1 VITPFG
7 LRHIGLLREL
17 QGTSVVLDPKS
28 VLLEAR
34 PTPLQAAVRGYV
46 LRSSGIL
53 TYVLHA
59 PADAATWCGFVQARA
74 FASGL
79 AWKVACMAPA
89 LDSSEDAATIW
100 YRLLLHLCIAGGER
114 HARRLFACLPQ
125 DSPAEEVFR
134 QAGFAVYCHER
145 VFERRRSTPEGKQ
158 SGRMR
163 AEQTEDHWHVQRLY
177 YSATPRLVVQAEEL
191 SDVRNGSLPFGMPA
205 VDSQQGHVLYGQN
218 GELAGY
224 LQVAVGSQGSWLRLT
239 VHPDMRDAAA
249 EMLDHALALVTGGTP
264 PRVPVLRPASSGT
277 ALRAPRGVAGFGGD
291 ASPSALYCT
300 VREYEGGIQ
309 ALLEERGFACV
320 GACSLVAKHTTV
332 HVREPQR
339 KLVPALEKRA
349 GVAPTVSR
357 SESGVVG
364 SG

>member
-1 VITPFG
+1 LVITPFG

-17 QGTSVVLDPKS
+17 QGASVVLDPKS

-79 AWKVACMAPA
+79 AWKIACMAPA

-145 VFERRRSTPEGKQ
+145 VLERRGSTLEGKQ
-158 SGRMR
+158 SARMR

-191 SDVRNGSLPFGMPA
+191 SDVRNGSLPFEMPA
-205 VDSQQGHVLYGQN
+205 VDPQQGYVLYSQN

-224 LQVAVGSQGSWLRLT
+224 LQVAVGPQGSWLHLT

-249 EMLDHALALVTGGTP
+249 EMLDHALAVVSAGT
-264 PRVPVLRPASSGT
+264 
-277 ALRAPRGVAGFGGD
+277 APRGVDGD
-291 ASPSALYCT
+291 ALSRTLYCT
-300 VREYEGGIQ
+300 VREYERGIQ